1 MIVHF
6 KDESAGSAEDYA
18 KGELGIKY
26 SYILE
31 LRPQTNSKEDWEY
44 GFIMPEHYMNQI
56 APETYAGI
64 KAVYYSLAK

>member
-1 MIVHF
+1 MF

-18 KGELGIKY
+18 KAEMGIKY

-31 LRPQTNSKEDWEY
+31 LRPGSNTPEDWEY
-44 GFIMPEHYMNQI
+44 GFVMPERYLKQI

-64 KAVYYSLAK
+64 KAVYYTLTK